1 MRSLHQLRTT
11 LVLFL
16 LIIAGYAGN
25 YFRIP
30 IVLHADWLFGS
41 FAAMLV
47 VRLYGW
53 GWGTVAGAIASS
65 YTILLWKH
73 PCAFILFTLEA
84 FFVGWGLR
92 RRSNNLL
99 LLDVVY
105 WGFIGF
111 PLLWILYVFL
121 AKVEPSSVLFISFK
135 NPVNQISNALLAC
148 LILNHTPISKW
159 IVRSKAE
166 KTIAFEQ
173 TLLNLFVAFVLIPA
187 LVLTIWNCQGATS
200 EQEHHILASLDNT
213 TKNVSTELQNWYQQK
228 QRMLENLALYA
239 KDANMSSSNSL
250 QDTTKLAQSSFAE
263 IRNLYITDAQG
274 KIIVSAMP
282 TDFTTLEQPEYKAF
296 LMAKQPRISGVVF
309 SQGANYPSI
318 IQNVPILEDDGV
330 IGQVFAEIDVNAIA
344 GWLTNNY
351 QSSTEFISILDLQQR
366 AIISTRQE
374 LQFLQR
380 FDRDNNGEIQQLNNT
395 TYRWIPTVQ
404 PMAKVVRWRK
414 SFYVQKA
421 SIGENLPWELAIEVP
436 SAPYLVLLDRLY
448 TNGFAVL
455 MLIAVLTPLLAK
467 AISYN
472 LVKPLLQLANLT
484 TNLPDKL
491 IAPKELEF
499 PSSQVSEINA
509 LTNNFQLMAI
519 ALQNKF
525 QEIQQANLEIQQ
537 AKEAADAAN
546 QAKSE
551 FLANM
556 SHELRTPLNGVLG
569 YTQIL
574 QRSETLTDKG
584 RKGIEIIGQCG
595 SHLLTLIN
603 DVLDISKIEARKLE
617 LNPVYFY
624 LPSFLETVTEICRIR
639 AEQKDIAFAVQLDPN
654 LPAGIR
660 ADEKRLRQVLINLL
674 GNAIKFTE
682 QGRVTFKVEVI
693 GNREELN
700 VTITKISFE
709 VEDTGVGMK
718 PNQIEKIFLPFEQ
731 VGEVKQ
737 QAEGTGLG
745 LAISQKII
753 SLMGSQIEVI
763 SEFGKGS
770 KFWFEVELPQAKE
783 WVVAS
788 RVVHQGTIVG
798 YQGKKRTILVVDDK
812 WENRSVIVNLLEPI
826 GFTIVEANDGKE
838 GLETANES
846 KPDAIVTDLVMPVM
860 HGFELIKRLRTSA
873 QFKDIPIIASSASV
887 FETDQYKSINAG
899 ANAFLPKPVDAQ
911 TLMQLLQE
919 YLQLEWIYQ
928 GNADSST
935 SPVDLIPPASEVLQQ
950 LLNLV
955 QNGDIQGV
963 VEMAQKLP
971 LSDQK
976 LTPFAAEIVQLA
988 NSFQVKRLESFIE
1001 QYIDSL

>member
-1 MRSLHQLRTT
+1 MRSL
-11 LVLFL
+11 L
-16 LIIAGYAGN
+16 LLSILLIAGYAGN

-41 FAAMLV
+41 IAAIIVLK
-47 VRLYGW
+47 LYGW

-73 PCAFILFTLEA
+73 PCAFILFTLET

-111 PLLWILYVFL
+111 PLLWLLYVFL
-121 AKVEPSSVLFISFK
+121 AKVEPSSVLFLSFK

-148 LILNHTPISKW
+148 LILNHTPIAKW
-159 IVRSKAE
+159 IVGSKAE
-166 KTIAFEQ
+166 KTINFEQ

-187 LVLTIWNCQGATS
+187 LVLTIWNCQGAAS
-200 EQEHHILASLDNT
+200 EQEHHILASLENT
-213 TKNVSTELQNWYQQK
+213 KQNVSTELQNWHQQK
-228 QRMLENLALYA
+228 QQMLERLVLYA
-239 KDANMSSSNSL
+239 KNANLSKSNSL
-250 QDTTKLAQSSFAE
+250 QDTTKLAYSSFPE
-263 IRNLYITDAQG
+263 IRNLYITDERG

-282 TDFTTLEQPEYKAF
+282 ADVTTLKEPEYKAL
-296 LMAKQPRISGVVF
+296 LMEKQPRISEVVF
-309 SQGANYPSI
+309 LPGGKYPSI
-318 IQNVPILEDDGV
+318 IQSVPILEDESV

-344 GWLTNNY
+344 SWLTNNH
-351 QSSTEFISILDLQQR
+351 QSSTQLITILDLQQR
-366 AIISTRQE
+366 AIVSTRKDLKL
-374 LQFLQR
+374 LQP
-380 FDRDNNGEIQQLNNT
+380 FDRNNNGEIQQLNNT

-404 PMAKVVRWRK
+404 HLAKVVRWRK

-421 SIGENLPWELAIEVP
+421 SIGNNLPWQLAIEVP
-436 SAPYLVLLDRLY
+436 SAPYLVLLDKLY

-455 MLIAVLTPLLAK
+455 MVIAVLTPLLAK

-499 PSSQVSEINA
+499 PSSQITEINA

-556 SHELRTPLNGVLG
+556 SHELRTPLNGILG

-574 QRSETLTDKG
+574 QRSESLTDKG

-603 DVLDISKIEARKLE
+603 DVLDLSKIEARKLE

-624 LPSFLETVTEICRIR
+624 LPSFLESVTEICRIR
-639 AEQKDIAFAVQLDPN
+639 AEQKEIAFTVQLDSN

-674 GNAIKFTE
+674 GNAIKFTD
-682 QGRVTFKVEVI
+682 QGKVTFKVEVI
-693 GNREELN
+693 GDRQELN
-700 VTITKISFE
+700 LPITDDQLPITKIRFE

-718 PNQIEKIFLPFEQ
+718 TNQMEKIFRPFEQ

-745 LAISQKII
+745 LAISQRII
-753 SLMGSQIEVI
+753 SLMGSKIEVI

-770 KFWFEVELPQAKE
+770 KFWFEVEVLQAKE
-783 WVVAS
+783 WAVAS
-788 RVVHQGTIVG
+788 RVVQQGTIVG

-826 GFTIVEANDGKE
+826 GFTIVEAGDGQE
-838 GLETANES
+838 GWEIAKES

-860 HGFELIKRLRTSA
+860 HGFEFIKRLRTYE
-873 QFKDIPIIASSASV
+873 QFKQIPVVASSASV

-935 SPVDLIPPASEVLQQ
+935 SPVDLIPPAREVLQQ
-950 LLNLV
+950 LVNLV
-955 QNGDIQGV
+955 QDGDIQGV

-971 LSDQK
+971 LSDRK

-1001 QYIDSL
+1001 QYID

>member
-1 MRSLHQLRTT
+1 
-11 LVLFL
+11 
-16 LIIAGYAGN
+16 
-25 YFRIP
+25 
-30 IVLHADWLFGS
+30 
-41 FAAMLV
+41 
-47 VRLYGW
+47 
-53 GWGTVAGAIASS
+53 
-65 YTILLWKH
+65 
-73 PCAFILFTLEA
+73 
-84 FFVGWGLR
+84 
-92 RRSNNLL
+92 
-99 LLDVVY
+99 
-105 WGFIGF
+105 
-111 PLLWILYVFL
+111 
-121 AKVEPSSVLFISFK
+121 
-135 NPVNQISNALLAC
+135 
-148 LILNHTPISKW
+148 
-159 IVRSKAE
+159 
-166 KTIAFEQ
+166 
-173 TLLNLFVAFVLIPA
+173 
-187 LVLTIWNCQGATS
+187 
-200 EQEHHILASLDNT
+200 
-213 TKNVSTELQNWYQQK
+213 
-228 QRMLENLALYA
+228 
-239 KDANMSSSNSL
+239 
-250 QDTTKLAQSSFAE
+250 
-263 IRNLYITDAQG
+263 
-274 KIIVSAMP
+274 
-282 TDFTTLEQPEYKAF
+282 
-296 LMAKQPRISGVVF
+296 
-309 SQGANYPSI
+309 
-318 IQNVPILEDDGV
+318 
-330 IGQVFAEIDVNAIA
+330 
-344 GWLTNNY
+344 
-351 QSSTEFISILDLQQR
+351 
-366 AIISTRQE
+366 
-374 LQFLQR
+374 
-380 FDRDNNGEIQQLNNT
+380 
-395 TYRWIPTVQ
+395 
-404 PMAKVVRWRK
+404 MAKVVRWRK

-551 FLANM
+551 FLANI
-556 SHELRTPLNGVLG
+556 SHELRTPLNGILG

-873 QFKDIPIIASSASV
+873 QFKD
-887 FETDQYKSINAG
+887 N
-899 ANAFLPKPVDAQ
+899 
-911 TLMQLLQE
+911 
-919 YLQLEWIYQ
+919 
-928 GNADSST
+928 
-935 SPVDLIPPASEVLQQ
+935 
-950 LLNLV
+950 
-955 QNGDIQGV
+955 
-963 VEMAQKLP
+963 
-971 LSDQK
+971 
-976 LTPFAAEIVQLA
+976 
-988 NSFQVKRLESFIE
+988 
-1001 QYIDSL
+1001 